1 MLIIAAD
8 KCLVFYDQSVIVDKY
23 GVLQIETNE
32 ILVYNIIKQGTL
44 AS

>member
-23 GVLQIETNE
+23 DVLQIETNE